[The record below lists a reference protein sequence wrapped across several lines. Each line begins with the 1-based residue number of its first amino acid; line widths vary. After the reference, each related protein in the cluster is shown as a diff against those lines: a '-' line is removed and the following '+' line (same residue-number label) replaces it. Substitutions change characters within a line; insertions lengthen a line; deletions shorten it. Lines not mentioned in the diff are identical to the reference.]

1 LGIEKNT
8 LKFREEWGLAGI
20 ILAQYSSTKY
30 TFRSEWGF
38 GVWWELS
45 PPIPTK
51 TLVPNKPLRV
61 DRKTDD
67 QKPNP

>member
-8 LKFREEWGLAGI
+8 LKFREEWGIAEI

-30 TFRSEWGF
+30 TFGSEWGF
-38 GVWWELS
+38 GVWWGLS

-51 TLVPNKPLRV
+51 TLVGNDGIRMG
-61 DRKTDD
+61 
-67 QKPNP
+67 